1 MGWSKSSSLVSFE
14 LFFLSVSI
22 CKKIS
27 TKCYFLFFLIRSEN
41 YLMKQKKREPR
52 VRWELLSHAH
62 ETTCSLTSGLHM
74 AHKRFFRE
82 MITLG
87 IYSESQ
93 WNIRLVSNMYGV
105 LLLARDNDL
114 IHLTHGRFF
123 HEMVTLGINSESQ
136 WNIRLVSNM
145 YGVPM
150 LVRDNDL
157 IHLTHERFL
166 REMVTSRD

>member
-1 MGWSKSSSLVSFE
+1 MDWSKSSSLVSFE

-74 AHKRFFRE
+74 THKRFFRE

>member
-1 MGWSKSSSLVSFE
+1 
-14 LFFLSVSI
+14 
-22 CKKIS
+22 
-27 TKCYFLFFLIRSEN
+27 
-41 YLMKQKKREPR
+41 MKQKKREPR

-74 AHKRFFRE
+74 AHKRFFSE

-114 IHLTHGRFF
+114 IHLTHERFF
-123 HEMVTLGINSESQ
+123 YEIVTLGINSESQ

-145 YGVPM
+145 YGVPI

-157 IHLTHERFL
+157 IHFTHERFL
-166 REMVTSRD
+166 REMVTSGD